1 MRKMLTLLC
10 ALAAGTAAAATRP
23 APPPTG
29 KPGETVTVK
38 REGAKLMT
46 AARFFGKSCAAQVK
60 PGDRVKVLE
69 RTGGWARIAAPGDGR
84 CWLHETAWSDR
95 AAGELA
101 QASSGASQ
109 RDVELAG
116 RGFSEAEEGRYR
128 GEHRDLDG
136 AYQALDAFLEGG
148 AEPAPE
154 ELEKFLADGGIGGGK

>member
-10 ALAAGTAAAATRP
+10 ALAAGAAAAATRP
-23 APPPTG
+23 APPPAG
-29 KPGETVTVK
+29 KAGETVTVK
-38 REGAKLMT
+38 REGARLMT
-46 AARFFGKSCAAQVK
+46 AARFFGRSCAAQVK

-69 RTGGWARIAAPGDGR
+69 RTGGWARIAAPGDAR

-128 GEHRDLDG
+128 GEHKDLDG
-136 AYQALDAFLEGG
+136 AYRTLDAFLEGG
-148 AEPAPE
+148 GEPAPE
-154 ELEKFLADGGIGGGK
+154 DLERFLAEGGIGGGK